1 MNEDNSLLVNYELIP
16 VKEGQYPKWEGQFWA
31 DPSIQDAAD
40 KILWSFNNLSKAG
53 NISKKGREFV
63 LEKFSKEAV
72 SKKVSAAIE
81 SIK

>member
-40 KILWSFNNLSKAG
+40 KILGLLIIYQKLETFP
-53 NISKKGREFV
+53 KKEGSLF
-63 LEKFSKEAV
+63 
-72 SKKVSAAIE
+72 
-81 SIK
+81 